1 MDHKRKRTLVTPWVI
16 SPPKTASEVYDG
28 RKILLWAFSRREFV
42 FILSSLAC
50 ILVAVITAAST
61 AIANQ
66 TVVNNV
72 LTRPTVVRGQLPTSQ
87 AQPPLGFAT
96 VEMAARIKALDDAN
110 FPVEGLLD
118 FVPDDTSGWVYRAA
132 DWNNSWRGRCIY
144 STHRGVD
151 LTIFPTNST
160 RSQDEVPGL
169 GAFLPSWV
177 SANSTQQQPF
187 HSGIG
192 SDNYTNHSI
201 VWQDMLVTWAY
212 LGQSDSDIFMFN
224 VSLVNFLVDRVG
236 AYPGGGY
243 VETGF
248 RSDVYIAS
256 CGFENVNP
264 TLEFQATPGVDPEDA
279 VNNIAWVRIFY

>member
-1 MDHKRKRTLVTPWVI
+1 L
-16 SPPKTASEVYDG
+16 PPSTASEVYDY
-28 RKILLWAFSRREFV
+28 RRILFWALSRRQFT

-50 ILVAVITAAST
+50 IFVAIITAAST

-66 TVVNNV
+66 AVVNNV
-72 LTRPTVVRGQLPTSQ
+72 LTRLTAIQGQLPTTSQ

-96 VEMAARIKALDDAN
+96 VEMAARIKALDAAL
-110 FPVEGLLD
+110 FPVEELLD

-132 DWNNSWRGRCIY
+132 DWNNSWHGRCTY
-144 STHRGVD
+144 SVHHGVD

-160 RSQDEVPGL
+160 HSQDEVPAL
-169 GAFLPSWV
+169 SAFLPPWV
-177 SANSTQQQPF
+177 SANSSEQASF

-192 SDNYTNHSI
+192 TDNYTNHSI
-201 VWQDMLVTWAY
+201 VWEDMLVTWVY
-212 LGQSDSDIFMFN
+212 LGQLDSDISTLN

-248 RSDVYIAS
+248 RSDVHIAS
-256 CGFENVNP
+256 CVFENANP
-264 TLEFQATPGVDPEDA
+264 MLELQATPSPGVYAEDA
-279 VNNIAWVRIFY
+279 VDNIAWVRVVPC